1 MTRNLVKSFLS
12 IRRNENQIKETG
24 WRAYERRNLQSIK
37 VYQGTKWTWQISSEI
52 IIRKVPDEENKSSYV
67 SWKTKICKQ

>member
-12 IRRNENQIKETG
+12 IRRNENQIKETEWG
-24 WRAYERRNLQSIK
+24 AYERRYLQSTK
-37 VYQGTKWTWQISSEI
+37 VYQGTKWTWQISSKI
-52 IIRKVPDEENKSSYV
+52 IIRKVPDEKNKSSYV